1 MWTDERDDP
10 AKLEMVGMGG
20 GAEVIV
26 LGAGMVGV
34 SVALHL
40 QRRGRDVVLIDR
52 RDAGEET
59 SYGNAGL
66 IQREAVIP
74 YTFPREFGTILSYA
88 MNHRRDAVY
97 HLSALPRLAPWLFR
111 YWQNAAPR
119 RVARSA
125 QALAPLMAQCVAEHD
140 ALVAES
146 GAAAQR
152 VVQHSG
158 WLNCFRTEESLHHAI
173 ADVHRLDQYDVDYA
187 VLTGGQ
193 LRELEPH
200 VSEVIV
206 GAIHFRGSPTSSDPG
221 RLTKAYA
228 DLFTRKGGRF
238 RTGDA
243 RRLVSEPSGW
253 SVATETGPMEA
264 REVVVALG
272 PWSGDV
278 FRPLGYDIPLAV
290 KRGYHMHYG
299 VQGNATLNHPV
310 RDADGGFALAPMS
323 KGIRLTTGVE
333 FADRDS
339 APSPVQLARDEPL
352 ARELF
357 PLAERLEPE
366 AWMGRR
372 PCLPDMVPVIGKGE
386 RHRGLW
392 FAFGHAHHGFT
403 LGPVTGR
410 LLAEI
415 MTGEEP
421 FTEPSYYAAGRFRD
435 RAAL

>member
-1 MWTDERDDP
+1 MASRAD
-10 AKLEMVGMGG
+10 
-20 GAEVIV
+20 VIV
-26 LGAGMVGV
+26 LGAGIVGV

-40 QRRGRDVVLIDR
+40 QKRGRDVVLLDR
-52 RDAGEET
+52 RRQAGEET

-66 IQREAVIP
+66 IQREAMFP
-74 YTFPREFGTILSYA
+74 YTFPRELGTILSYA

-97 HLSALPRLAPWLFR
+97 HLSALPHLAPWLFR
-111 YWQNAAPR
+111 YWQNATPE
-119 RVARSA
+119 RVKRSA

-140 ALVAES
+140 ALIAEA

-152 VVQHSG
+152 LVHHRG
-158 WLNCFRTEESLHHAI
+158 WLNCCRSEESLRQAI
-173 ADVHRLDQYDVDYA
+173 GDAHRLDQYGVDYA
-187 VLTGGQ
+187 VLTAAQ
-193 LRELEPH
+193 LHELEPH

-206 GAIHFRGSPTSSDPG
+206 GAIHFRGSPTSCDPG
-221 RLTKAYA
+221 ALTKAYA
-228 DLFTRKGGRF
+228 DLFTLKGGRF
-238 RTGDA
+238 CNGDA
-243 RRLVSEPSGW
+243 RRLNSEPWGW
-253 SVATETGPMEA
+253 SVVTETGPIEA
-264 REVVVALG
+264 REAVVALG
-272 PWSGDV
+272 PWSDEV

-299 VQGNATLNHPV
+299 VHGNAMLSHPV

-323 KGIRLTTGVE
+323 QGVRLTTGVE
-333 FADRDS
+333 FADRD
-339 APSPVQLARDEPL
+339 APPSPIQLARDEPL

-357 PLAERLEPE
+357 PLAERLKLEP
-366 AWMGRR
+366 WMGRR

-410 LLAEI
+410 LLAEL

-421 FTEPSYYAAGRFRD
+421 FTEPSYYATSRFRN
-435 RAAL
+435 RSAS

>member
-1 MWTDERDDP
+1 
-10 AKLEMVGMGG
+10 MGSR
-20 GAEVIV
+20 ADVIV
-26 LGAGMVGV
+26 LGAGIVGV

-40 QRRGRDVVLIDR
+40 QKRGRDVVLLDR
-52 RDAGEET
+52 RQAGEET

-66 IQREAVIP
+66 IQREAVFP
-74 YTFPREFGTILSYA
+74 YTFPRDFGTILSYA

-111 YWQNAAPR
+111 YWQNATPER
-119 RVARSA
+119 IKRSA
-125 QALAPLMAQCVAEHD
+125 QALAPLMAQCVDEHD
-140 ALVAES
+140 ALIAEA
-146 GAAAQR
+146 GAPAQR
-152 VVQHSG
+152 VVHHRG
-158 WLNCFRTEESLHHAI
+158 WLNCCRSEESFLQAI
-173 ADVHRLDQYDVDYA
+173 ADAHGLERYGVDYA
-187 VLTGGQ
+187 VLTGAQ

-200 VSEVIV
+200 VSEAIV

-221 RLTKAYA
+221 MLTKAYA
-228 DLFTRKGGRF
+228 DLFARKGGCLCK
-238 RTGDA
+238 GDA
-243 RRLVSEPSGW
+243 RRLSSEPSGW
-253 SVATETGPMEA
+253 SVPTETGPIEA
-264 REVVVALG
+264 REAVVALG
-272 PWSGDV
+272 PWSDDV

-299 VQGNATLNHPV
+299 VRGNATLSHPV

-323 KGIRLTTGVE
+323 QGIRLTTGVE
-333 FADRDS
+333 FANRD
-339 APSPVQLARDEPL
+339 APPSPVQLARDEPL

-366 AWMGRR
+366 PWMGRR

-410 LLAEI
+410 LLAEL
-415 MTGEEP
+415 MTGEKP
-421 FTEPSYYAAGRFRD
+421 FTEPSYYDASRFRIGSTS
-435 RAAL
+435 